1 MSETKAPFENID
13 KKILSSN
20 GSLMIL
26 GKKNTGKST
35 LAEYLKNTNPKQV
48 CILDCD
54 IGRSLTVSGCVS
66 LIT

>member
-1 MSETKAPFENID
+1 
-13 KKILSSN
+13 LGSN

-35 LAEYLKNTNPKQV
+35 LSEYLKNIDPTKV